1 MKIVLI
7 LHILLISCA
16 SKKPCEIMKGF
27 EVKEVAK
34 DTFVATDKIFFHTN
48 IFITKTK
55 KSCCCKELIYC
66 FPRENL

>member
-55 KSCCCKELIYC
+55 DE
-66 FPRENL
+66 